1 MSLTDFLRHLQDA
14 SAYED
19 QLVAVR
25 RLPAREARFGDLERP
40 LPEELAAAL
49 RASGVERF
57 YSHQAAAINAARRG
71 EHVTVVTATASGK
84 TLCYHVPVAE
94 RLLAGRAARAIYLYP
109 TKALAQDQLGKLR
122 GSGLYARLLP
132 ATYDGDT
139 PAEERRLIRR
149 AARVILTNPDML
161 HVSLLPRHPQW
172 ASFLANLAY
181 VVVDEVHTYR
191 GVFGSHV
198 AAILR
203 RLRRLCRH
211 YGSDPQF
218 ITASATIANPGELV
232 ARLTGLETTVVE
244 DDGAPRGER
253 LFALWNPPRLG
264 ESGDR
269 RSPNTEA
276 SWLLTELAR
285 HGIRSIVFTRAR
297 VVAELILR
305 YAQQSLAG
313 IAPALV
319 ERIASYRAGYTPAQ
333 RREIEGRLFQ
343 GSLLGVTATNALEL
357 GIDVGGLDAAVL
369 VGFPGTIAS
378 TWQQAGRAG
387 RAGQQALAVL
397 VASDGPLDQFLMRRP
412 EYLFERTPERAAVD
426 PGNPYILLRQLL
438 CAAFELPLSPE
449 DTRLFGEELP
459 EIADVL
465 EGAGQLQ
472 RAGERWHWC
481 GSGYPAADVDIRSA
495 GGDPYRIVLR
505 PAGGSASDR
514 QPAEGDRLLGT
525 VDTETAL
532 QVVYP
537 GAVYLHQGETYLV
550 ERLDL
555 QGQTAYVQPA
565 SVNYYTT
572 PRVQATVR
580 IEARHEAHALGRT
593 ECAFGDVTVTSHVVG
608 YRRQRLLSEALLE
621 NVDLELP
628 PRVYRTEGLWFVI
641 PPALQVAAAAEG
653 IDLLGAIHAIEH
665 AAIGIA
671 PLHAMCDRWDIGG
684 VSHPN
689 HPDLGQAA
697 VFIYDAH
704 PGGVGIAAAC
714 FERLDQVLR
723 ETLDNI
729 RACECS
735 EGCPS
740 CIQSPKCGN
749 NNHPLDKAG
758 AAWLLAQLLVVPG
771 DSPPVD
777 QLPTV
782 CVERSL
788 SPSAKQ
794 RE

>member
-1 MSLTDFLRHLQDA
+1 MSLKQFLRHLQEA
-14 SAYED
+14 PAYED

-25 RLPAREARFGDLERP
+25 RFPAREAQYGELERP
-40 LPEELAAAL
+40 LPGVLAESL
-49 RASGVERF
+49 RVSGVERF

-122 GSGLYARLLP
+122 SGGLYARLLP

-161 HVSLLPRHPQW
+161 HVSILPRHPQW
-172 ASFLANLAY
+172 AAFLANLAY

-198 AAILR
+198 AAVLR

-232 ARLTGLETTVVE
+232 TRLTGLETTVVE
-244 DDGAPRGER
+244 EDGAPRGER
-253 LFALWNPPRLG
+253 LFALWNPPVMAP
-264 ESGDR
+264 SGDR

-305 YAQQSLAG
+305 YAQQALAG
-313 IAPALV
+313 VDPALAD
-319 ERIASYRAGYTPAQ
+319 RLASYRAGYTPAQ

-343 GSLLGVTATNALEL
+343 GSLVGVTATNALEL
-357 GIDVGGLDAAVL
+357 GIDVGGLDAVVL

-387 RAGQQALAVL
+387 RAGQESLAVL

-412 EYLFERTPERAAVD
+412 EYLFERSPERASVD
-426 PGNPYILLRQLL
+426 PANPYILLRQLL
-438 CAAFELPLSPE
+438 CAAFELPLSADE
-449 DTRLFGEELP
+449 TRLFGEELP
-459 EIADVL
+459 EIAEVL

-472 RAGERWHWC
+472 RAGERWHWS

-495 GGDPYRIVLR
+495 GGDPFRIVNR
-505 PAGGSASDR
+505 G
-514 QPAEGDRLLGT
+514 EGDRLLGT
-525 VDTETAL
+525 ADAESAL

-537 GAVYLHQGETYLV
+537 GAIYLHQGETYRV

-555 QGQTAYVQPA
+555 EAQTAYVQPA
-565 SVNYYTT
+565 NVSYYTT
-572 PRVQATVR
+572 PRIQATVR
-580 IEARHEAHALGRT
+580 IDARHETRPLGRT
-593 ECAFGDVTVTSHVVG
+593 ECAFGEVTVTSHVVG
-608 YRRQRLLSEALLE
+608 YRRQQLLSEALLE
-621 NVDLELP
+621 NVELELP
-628 PRVYRTEGLWFVI
+628 PRVYRTEGLWFVL
-641 PPALQVAAAAEG
+641 PPALQVAAVAEG
-653 IDLLGAIHAIEH
+653 IDFLGAIHAIEH

-689 HPDLGQAA
+689 HPDLGQGC
-697 VFIYDAH
+697 VLIYDAH
-704 PGGVGIAAAC
+704 PGGVGIAATC
-714 FERLDQVLR
+714 YERLVQVLR

-729 RACECS
+729 HACDCS

-749 NNHPLDKAG
+749 NNQPLDKPG
-758 AAWLLAQLLVVPG
+758 AAWLLEQILAEEGEATPDGSAAL
-771 DSPPVD
+771 DA
-777 QLPTV
+777 LPATSV
-782 CVERSL
+782 G
-788 SPSAKQ
+788 
-794 RE
+794 

>member
-1 MSLTDFLRHLQDA
+1 MSLADFLRIVQDA
-14 SAYED
+14 PAYED

-25 RLPAREARFGDLERP
+25 RFPARAAQYGELERP
-40 LPEELAAAL
+40 LPEELAATL
-49 RASGVERF
+49 RASGIERF
-57 YSHQAAAINAARRG
+57 YSHQASAINAARRG

-122 GSGLYARLLP
+122 SGGLYARLLP

-172 ASFLANLAY
+172 AAFLANLAY

-218 ITASATIANPGELV
+218 IAASATIANPGELV
-232 ARLTGLETTVVE
+232 TRLTGLETSVVE

-253 LFALWNPPRLG
+253 LFALWNPPVLAAGG
-264 ESGDR
+264 ER

-305 YAQQSLAG
+305 YAQQALAE
-313 IAPALV
+313 APALA
-319 ERIASYRAGYTPAQ
+319 ERLASYRAGYTPAQ
-333 RREIEGRLFQ
+333 RREIEGRLFH

-357 GIDVGGLDAAVL
+357 GIDVGGLDAVVL

-412 EYLFERTPERAAVD
+412 AYLFERSPERASVD
-426 PGNPYILLRQLL
+426 PANPYILLRQLL
-438 CAAFELPLSPE
+438 CAAFELPLSLNDVP
-449 DTRLFGEELP
+449 LFGEELP
-459 EIADVL
+459 EIAEVL

-472 RAGERWHWC
+472 QVAERWHWR
-481 GSGYPAADVDIRSA
+481 GTGYPAADVDIRSA
-495 GGDPYRIVLR
+495 GGDPFLIVN
-505 PAGGSASDR
+505 AG
-514 QPAEGDRLLGT
+514 EGDRLLGT
-525 VDTETAL
+525 VDAETAL

-537 GAVYLHQGETYLV
+537 GAVYLHQGETYRV

-555 QGQTAYVQPA
+555 QEQKAYVQPA
-565 SVNYYTT
+565 NVNYYTT

-580 IEARHEAHALGRT
+580 IDARHESRPLGRT

-608 YRRQRLLSEALLE
+608 YRRQRLLSEALLD

-641 PPALQVAAAAEG
+641 PPPLQVAAVAEG

-704 PGGVGIAAAC
+704 PGGVGIAATC
-714 FERLDQVLR
+714 YERLDQVLR

-729 RACECS
+729 TACDCS

-749 NNHPLDKAG
+749 NNHPLDKHG
-758 AAWLLAQLLVVPG
+758 AAWLLEQLLVEAAGETVEVAATESEVLPG
-771 DSPPVD
+771 PASR
-777 QLPTV
+777 
-782 CVERSL
+782 RS
-788 SPSAKQ
+788 
-794 RE
+794 